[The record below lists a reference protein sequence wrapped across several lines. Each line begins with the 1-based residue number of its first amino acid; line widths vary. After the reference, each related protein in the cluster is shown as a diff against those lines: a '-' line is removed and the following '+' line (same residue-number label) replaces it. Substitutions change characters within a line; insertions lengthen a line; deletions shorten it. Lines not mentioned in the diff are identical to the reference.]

1 MIRQL
6 RLWLAQ
12 KLLPK
17 DLTTTGVGEQQKLL
31 DTIREMEK
39 RIETLAEHYAD
50 LEKRG
55 S

>member
-1 MIRQL
+1 MNQL
-6 RLWLAQ
+6 RLWLAH

-39 RIETLAEHYAD
+39 RIDTLAERCAD